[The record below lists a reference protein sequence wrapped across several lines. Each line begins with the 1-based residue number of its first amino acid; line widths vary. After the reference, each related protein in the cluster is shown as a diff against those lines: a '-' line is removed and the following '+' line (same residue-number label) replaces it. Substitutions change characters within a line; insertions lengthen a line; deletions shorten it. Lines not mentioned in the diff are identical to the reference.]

1 MAKTILITGAN
12 RGIGLALTK
21 LSLIKNLNIEACF
34 RDKKKSEEL
43 QELSLEHPN
52 LNIHEMDVTNS
63 ESIKKISQNI
73 NFKVDILVCNAGVNN
88 GKGDIFSKEHNE
100 QAIMGVMMANVAGP
114 FLTIKNFYEIDY
126 PQLKIEW
133 IIVDDG
139 TDSIKNM
146 LPKFYQ
152 IRLE

>member
-1 MAKTILITGAN
+1 MAETILITGAN

-34 RDKKKSEEL
+34 RDNKNSEEL

-73 NFKVDILVCNAGVNN
+73 NFKVDILVENLE
-88 GKGDIFSKEHNE
+88 I
-100 QAIMGVMMANVAGP
+100 
-114 FLTIKNFYEIDY
+114 LKNFVERGAPALRVIRA
-126 PQLKIEW
+126 
-133 IIVDDG
+133 G
-139 TDSIKNM
+139 TRLTVHRS
-146 LPKFYQ
+146 LPSPE
-152 IRLE
+152 RELG

>member
-1 MAKTILITGAN
+1 MVETILITGAN

-34 RDKKKSEEL
+34 RDNKKSEEL

-100 QAIMGVMMANVAGP
+100 KAIMDVMMTNVA
-114 FLTIKNFYEIDY
+114 
-126 PQLKIEW
+126 
-133 IIVDDG
+133 
-139 TDSIKNM
+139 
-146 LPKFYQ
+146 
-152 IRLE
+152 